1 MVTMKIP
8 ATCLV
13 AMLVACTTAKTG
25 PSSPIGSGASTA
37 CGPAA
42 IFGTDPALG
51 GHAVKLGPLW
61 LYGFARSSGRAF
73 VRLGAGRPTKVLIS
87 FTRVI
92 EGETV
97 ELRGQDCS
105 SGRALRFCYDGSR
118 CLGKAA
124 GVTLQKVELGGLGYT
139 GYMLFPATGNYRLQV
154 TRSSQQLG
162 AAVVH
167 VRSPR

>member
-1 MVTMKIP
+1 MKILT
-8 ATCLV
+8 ASLA
-13 AMLVACTTAKTG
+13 AMLVACTAAKSG
-25 PSSPIGSGASTA
+25 PSPPIGSGVSTA

-73 VRLGAGRPTKVLIS
+73 VAFGAGRPTKVLIS

-105 SGRALRFCYDGSR
+105 SGRDLRFCYDGSR

-124 GVTLQKVELGGLGYT
+124 GVTLQKVELGGLNYT
-139 GYMLFPATGNYRLQV
+139 GYMLFPAAGNYRLQV
-154 TRSSQQLG
+154 TQGAQQLG
-162 AAVVH
+162 EAVVH
-167 VRSPR
+167 VRSSQ